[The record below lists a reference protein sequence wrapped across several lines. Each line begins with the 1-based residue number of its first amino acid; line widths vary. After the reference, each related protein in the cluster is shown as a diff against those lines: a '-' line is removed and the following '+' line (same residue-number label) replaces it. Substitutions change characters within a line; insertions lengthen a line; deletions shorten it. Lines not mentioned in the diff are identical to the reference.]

1 MLCCRATGVNKRVR
15 VPSANREYTL
25 QCMLSKS
32 LFRCGHI
39 TWLQA
44 LLTIL
49 DHLALCKSDDIV
61 PSTGLEPTPTRSSYW
76 YSSQSL
82 LLVVVISVLDVAMA
96 KTIRVAQKKVEYH
109 HAVCEHNL
117 RKLLLTMVSFL

>member
-1 MLCCRATGVNKRVR
+1 VLCCRATGVNKRVR

-96 KTIRVAQKKVEYH
+96 KTIQGGAEKSGVPPCSR
-109 HAVCEHNL
+109 EHNL